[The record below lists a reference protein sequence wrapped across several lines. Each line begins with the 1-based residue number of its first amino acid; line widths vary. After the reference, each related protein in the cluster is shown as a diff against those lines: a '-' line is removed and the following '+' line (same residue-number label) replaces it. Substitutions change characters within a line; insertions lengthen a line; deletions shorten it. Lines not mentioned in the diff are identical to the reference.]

1 MHAVLRYSRKFLKL
15 ALVLGVAGYFLPRL
29 TVFYMVCGLLDA
41 TRAGWRVDTLDRYF
55 LGNGQTV
62 WLLSPLNL
70 LLDLLSLPHRNKGIY
85 ALDDLPEG
93 HRREIQR
100 IVDVTRAR
108 RVVEQLEPKLRD
120 DPRSM
125 LFFKWHG
132 KDHDVSID
140 VPEFHERFEHVRTIG
155 VSVLDRHAAT
165 SEHFGPLR
173 MTLRVLYNLSP
184 AESGDIYIRAA
195 GHRHEWRHDPLF
207 IFDDT
212 LLHQSVNGSDARRH
226 CLFLD
231 VMRPCPSPGLL
242 RALIAPL
249 QAVLGRVNAVFYRRW
264 TFVD

>member
-1 MHAVLRYSRKFLKL
+1 
-15 ALVLGVAGYFLPRL
+15 LVDAGRS
-29 TVFYMVCGLLDA
+29 
-41 TRAGWRVDTLDRYF
+41 GWRFDTFDRYF
-55 LGNGQTV
+55 LGNGVTV

-70 LLDLLSLPHRNKGIY
+70 LLDLLSLPHRNKGVY

-100 IVDVTRAR
+100 IVDLARER

-132 KDHDVSID
+132 ANRLASVD
-140 VPEFHERFEHVRTIG
+140 VPEFHERYEHVRTIG
-155 VSVLDRHAAT
+155 VSVLDRHAST

-173 MTLRVLYNLSP
+173 MTLRVLYNLTPVS
-184 AESGDIYIRAA
+184 SGDVYIRV
-195 GHRHEWRHDPLF
+195 GGRRHEWRHDPLF

-212 LLHQSVNGSDARRH
+212 LSHQSVNGSDARRY

-231 VMRPCPSPGLL
+231 VMRPAPWPGLL
-242 RALIAPL
+242 RAVVAPL
-249 QAVLGRVNAVFYRRW
+249 QAVVGRINAAFYRRW
-264 TFVD
+264 TFVE